1 MKALLVSVA
10 VLVLMIGAQSA
21 YAKMGALKSKH
32 PVVDYLSGY
41 YYGLNDANDDCKDP
55 RIPCI
60 AYVWKSPN
68 GFINQTDAFI
78 DGYVSGFCKIA
89 GPGASMDEDEADF
102 WCKDGP
108 KSAGWMI
115 GPTVRSGGID
125 FHRDPKLQVTNK

>member
-1 MKALLVSVA
+1 
-10 VLVLMIGAQSA
+10 
-21 YAKMGALKSKH
+21 MGALKSKH

-41 YYGLNDANDDCKDP
+41 YYGLGDANDDCKDP

-60 AYVWKSPN
+60 EYVWKSPN

-78 DGYVSGFCKIA
+78 DGKIA